1 MVRLEDDADRFNDL
15 NIQKSNDAKKNVYI
29 FLVVGAIVNII
40 ILINIL
46 AFYVE
51 SSRTYEVGM
60 NLIPTFCFSIQQK
73 NLKLYIK

>member
-51 SSRTYEVGM
+51 SSRTYEVSM

-73 NLKLYIK
+73 KS